1 MRKLSLTPQKQL
13 IDLNEDATLF
23 ELDVNVKTE
32 NPDGEFDAVIL
43 TQTELDIGNFDYR
56 HFKGGMQAHLKND
69 KNIYQNHF
77 ICMKSDKKQNVFI
90 DIKQHPAPY
99 PVEESPIIPP
109 PIIPQIPSSLTKKES
124 IFTWKTILIILAV
137 IGIGIGLYFMWESNS
152 KETSESCNTV
162 VTEVV
167 ENIIPT
173 SPVKKVGTT
182 SKGKAS
188 SPNLMARLNK
198 IVDN

>member
-32 NPDGEFDAVIL
+32 NPNGEFDAVIL
-43 TQTELDIGNFDYR
+43 TQTELDTGNFDYR
-56 HFKGGMQAHLKND
+56 HFKGGMEAHLKND

-90 DIKQHPAPY
+90 DIKQHPTPP
-99 PVEESPIIPP
+99 PVEEPPMIPP
-109 PIIPQIPSSLTKKES
+109 PMIPQIPPLTKKES

-137 IGIGIGLYFMWESNS
+137 IGIGIGLYFMWGSNS

-167 ENIIPT
+167 ENIIPQ
-173 SPVKKVGTT
+173 SPVKRGNT
-182 SKGKAS
+182 SKGKTS
-188 SPNLMARLNK
+188 SPNLMSRLNK
-198 IVDN
+198 MVDN